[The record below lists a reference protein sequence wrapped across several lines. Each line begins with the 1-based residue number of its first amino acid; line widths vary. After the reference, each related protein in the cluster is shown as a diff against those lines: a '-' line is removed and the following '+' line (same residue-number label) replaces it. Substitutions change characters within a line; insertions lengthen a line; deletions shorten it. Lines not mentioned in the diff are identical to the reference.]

1 MRNFN
6 FYCKHSLL
14 FMIMLFAFS
23 FTTNAKKKTKPV
35 FKYQLEVTSTP
46 SEKGQLISFDA
57 YGSEYLGYWIENFKV
72 KNGTDERIYIE
83 WENARLDFSRVVFG
97 DDNRISMRNPKAD
110 EAVSS
115 HESSISRDITGE
127 KKIGDG
133 YQIELYDVRDLK
145 KKNLG
150 SKDRTYITIPIRY
163 MDGTVEEFKLEFTAW
178 FELPPTTE

>member
-1 MRNFN
+1 MSNSN
-6 FYCKHSLL
+6 YYCKQSLL
-14 FMIMLFAFS
+14 LMIMLLAFS
-23 FTTNAKKKTKPV
+23 LSTNAKKKTKPI

-46 SEKGQLISFDA
+46 SEKGKLITFDA
-57 YGSEYLGYWIENFKV
+57 YGSEYSGYWIRNFEV

-83 WENARLDFSRVVFG
+83 WENARLDGSRVVFG
-97 DDNRISMRNPKAD
+97 DDSRISMRNPKAD

-115 HESSISRDITGE
+115 HETSISREITGE
-127 KKIGDG
+127 KKIDDE
-133 YQIELYDVRDLK
+133 YQIELYNVRDLK

-150 SKDRTYITIPIRY
+150 LKDRTYIIRPIRY